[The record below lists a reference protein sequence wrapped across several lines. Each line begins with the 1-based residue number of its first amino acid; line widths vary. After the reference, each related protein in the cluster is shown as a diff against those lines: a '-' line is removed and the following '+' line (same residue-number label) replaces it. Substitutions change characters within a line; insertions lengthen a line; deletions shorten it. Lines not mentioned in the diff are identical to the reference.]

1 MLNNKQI
8 DNNKIVV
15 RIITLIRKYFDE
27 NSN

>member
-8 DNNKIVV
+8 DNNKNVI